1 VSKSSERKI
10 QFAAQ
15 TSRMKILCFALL
27 LLFIIL
33 LKCLDTLGLF
43 EYAWLDRLFSIRYTI
58 QAKSLEAQGTKS
70 LESPVMIVAVP
81 SLEER
86 LSKYKD
92 HASLR
97 AAYVKA
103 LNILNKNDAKVIAIN
118 LLPTSSETEGLKS
131 SDLPPGYKKSSVVIP
146 LIFMRTGRELS
157 IIASPDANLKK
168 LADTAGLVE
177 IGSNVNMRWFTV
189 EETIGGQQYRHFLVQ
204 ILLQYFDV
212 QEKDLKLSSS
222 VAGSEMMLGR
232 KKKIA
237 LQKKNLYFI
246 NYITPSTA
254 GKKSSPAFSFHRL
267 DQILNN
273 EVSAKDIKGK
283 IVIFGSVDPVDRYFH
298 LTPLG
303 FISDSEIYGQALYS
317 MLKGQSLTYIPT
329 VFYIVILLALAV
341 GCYVLFLQNPLEG
354 RPLLFAGLL
363 AGYLIANV
371 ALFTFASL
379 YLDILP
385 FLLLIAGTI
394 FLRTYFSADTQ
405 QEQLEHHIEA
415 FKTIVER
422 SLRESESPDWGN
434 TLLTLIC
441 QPLKINRGVLVLF
454 RDDKMGPEGRELYC
468 YPLTD
473 NPKTAIF
480 EEEIE
485 AMLRVKKTIIAPS
498 SLVVPLTQGTESK
511 LFGVLKLQKKSFN
524 QMELQMMMVLAHLT
538 FISMYNVRLTEKVK
552 DSERLHIEAELAS
565 KIQKAL
571 LSEKPP
577 QFRGVSV
584 AARCIPASEVGGDY
598 LDFVTTQDGVAGIAI
613 GDVTGHG
620 MGAAIIM
627 GLLRSVLRAQST
639 QSSSPAE
646 VVSAINNVLYSDFV
660 SFSKM
665 ASLFYC
671 TYSVV
676 DKTLTFTNAGQ
687 NPPLLIRASEL
698 NARPLKGKGPIL
710 GFRPNIKYK
719 EFRIKIYPGDI
730 IVFMTDGIVE
740 SENAEKEFFGV
751 ERVEKIVN
759 DFVDSS
765 AEEIVEK
772 LISEVEEFTGG
783 LPQKDDMTLIVMKL

>member
-1 VSKSSERKI
+1 
-10 QFAAQ
+10 
-15 TSRMKILCFALL
+15 MKILCFAVL

-33 LKCLDTLGLF
+33 LKCLDLLGML
-43 EYAWLDRLFSIRYTI
+43 EYAWLDRLFSIRYAL
-58 QAKSLEAQGTKS
+58 QANAIDAQGARS
-70 LESPVMIVAVP
+70 LESPVMIVAIP

-86 LSKYKD
+86 IKKYKD
-92 HASLR
+92 HGSLK

-118 LLPTSSETEGLKS
+118 LLPTSSEVEGLKS
-131 SDLPPGYKKSSVVIP
+131 SDLPPGYKKSSIVLP
-146 LIFMRTGRELS
+146 LVFMRTGRQLS
-157 IIASPDANLKK
+157 IIATPDASLKK
-168 LADTAGLVE
+168 LADAGGLVE
-177 IGSNVNMRWFTV
+177 IGSNVNMRWITI
-189 EETIGGQQYRHFLVQ
+189 EETINGQLYHHFLVQ

-212 QEKDLKLSSS
+212 QEKDIKTKDSM
-222 VAGSEMMLGR
+222 AGSELLLGM

-246 NYITPSTA
+246 NYFTPSSA
-254 GKKSSPAFSFHRL
+254 GIKASRAFSFCRL

-317 MLKGQSLTYIPT
+317 MLKGQSLTFIPA
-329 VFYIVILLALAV
+329 VFYVIILLALAV
-341 GCYVLFLQNPLEG
+341 GCYILFLHNPFESQSWW
-354 RPLLFAGLL
+354 FAAIL
-363 AGYLIANV
+363 AAFILINV
-371 ALFTFASL
+371 ALFSFASL
-379 YLDILP
+379 YLDIFP
-385 FLLLIAGTI
+385 LLLLLVGTI
-394 FLRTYFSADTQ
+394 FLRTYFLADTQ
-405 QEQLEHHIEA
+405 QEQLEHHIDA

-422 SLRESESPDWGN
+422 SLRESESPDWAN

-441 QPLKINRGVLVLF
+441 QPLKINRGVLILF
-454 RDDKMGPEGRELYC
+454 REDKMGPEGRELYC

-473 NPKTAIF
+473 NPKSAIF

-485 AMLRVKKTIIAPS
+485 AMLRVKKTLIAPS

-511 LFGVLKLQKKSFN
+511 LFGVLKLQKNSFN

-552 DSERLHIEAELAS
+552 DSERLHIEAELAAN
-565 KIQKAL
+565 IQKAL
-571 LSEKPP
+571 LAEKPP
-577 QFRGVSV
+577 PLRGVSV

-598 LDFVTTQDGVAGIAI
+598 FDFVTTQDGVAGIAI

-646 VVSAINNVLYSDFV
+646 VVSAINNVLYNDFV

-687 NPPLLIRASEL
+687 NPPILIRASEL

-719 EFRIKIYPGDI
+719 EFRIKIYPRDI

-740 SENAEKEFFGV
+740 SENADKEFFGL

-759 DFVDSS
+759 DFVDNS
-765 AEEIVEK
+765 AEEIMEK
-772 LISEVEEFTGG
+772 LFAEVEEFTGG
-783 LPQKDDMTLIVMKL
+783 LPQKDDMTIIVMKL